1 MSSLRDRQIREVL
14 DEDMNINRRAF
25 DITKDQVRVF
35 DESVLPKKTR
45 DIEAEISVDKLVE
58 VINKT
63 IERKLVSLESL
74 LSGIT
79 SSNRLDQRAY
89 ESVVDNGDI
98 ITAYNQ
104 LIRVFMT
111 MGISRN
117 SQEAIKVKFQEIK
130 PNVDAIM
137 YGLDELIRYLFQ
149 SGKSSKEIFNLV
161 RSQAVYNVI
170 DKQLYRGSAY
180 RPIEQG
186 DITVSIREMVSR
198 LSQVQRA
205 KLEDVSQQDVGERSL
220 LKIPIELQN
229 EEGKI
234 RALEAELGVPLPRK
248 LLAEFGG
255 EEKAQAVSEF
265 AEFNRE
271 ALVRT
276 DQQATEILQNYEQQ
290 KKNREDQ
297 IKQEK
302 RDIKAINRQQEGLKA
317 QSAQLMRAQRYFDV
331 DDDKEDQD
339 IVREV
344 PLARDIALLEQKMKE
359 KVDVINRLQ
368 REIKEIVQDIADFKA
383 NTELYKK
390 ELMGEMG
397 TTGLRGMIPKAR
409 KRTVK
414 EEVPEEKS
422 LVKEEEEE
430 EAPPELEQVEESGD
444 RKPFFSRQY
453 LMGLGLAQLLGLAA
467 DVWNYRPRATTGRD
481 AIIREIEKRQN
492 RVPRPQRDMIGFG
505 RSGGN
510 MMKFLPT
517 NKVNVAR
524 PDEVYKQKR
533 GLTERMR
540 LEQMA
545 TKDKEEDMY
554 GSGKMD
560 FMDDR
565 NDIYKVQRRI
575 RM

>member
-111 MGISRN
+111 VGISRN
-117 SQEAIKVKFQEIK
+117 SQEEIKVKFQEIK

-205 KLEDVSQQDVGERSL
+205 KLEEVSQQDVGERSL
-220 LKIPIELQN
+220 LKIPIEQQN

-248 LLAEFGG
+248 KLAEFGG

-271 ALVRT
+271 ALVKT
-276 DQQATEILQNYEQQ
+276 EQQAAEVLRDFEQQ

-302 RDIKAINRQQEGLKA
+302 RDIKAINRQKLGLEV
-317 QSAQLMRAQRYFDV
+317 QMEQLLRYQRYFDV
-331 DDDKEDQD
+331 DDDKADRD
-339 IVREV
+339 VVREV
-344 PLARDIALLEQKMKE
+344 PLAQDIA
-359 KVDVINRLQ
+359 RLQ
-368 REIKEIVQDIADFKA
+368 QLIDDKNITIQSLEEKIREIVQDIKDFKA
-383 NTELYKK
+383 NFEIEKK
-390 ELMGEMG
+390 KQMGEMG
-397 TTGLRGMIPKAR
+397 TTGLQGMVSKAR

-422 LVKEEEEE
+422 LVKEEVREEEEE
-430 EAPPELEQVEESGD
+430 EAPPELERVEESGD

-453 LMGLGLAQLLGLAA
+453 LFGLSLQQLLGLAA

-481 AIIREIEKRQN
+481 AIIREIEKRHD
-492 RVPRPQRDMIGFG
+492 RRTLWKAVEIYAERERRFG
-505 RSGGN
+505 
-510 MMKFLPT
+510 K
-517 NKVNVAR
+517 A
-524 PDEVYKQKR
+524 
-533 GLTERMR
+533 
-540 LEQMA
+540 
-545 TKDKEEDMY
+545 
-554 GSGKMD
+554 
-560 FMDDR
+560 
-565 NDIYKVQRRI
+565 
-575 RM
+575 